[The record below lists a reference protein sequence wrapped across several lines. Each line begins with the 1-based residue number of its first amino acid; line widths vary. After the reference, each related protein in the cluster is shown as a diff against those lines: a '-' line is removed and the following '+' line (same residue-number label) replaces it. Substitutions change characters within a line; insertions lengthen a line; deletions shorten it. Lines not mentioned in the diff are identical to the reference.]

1 MICNTFSQW
10 ITNVVGAE
18 QIACT
23 PLPNGTECQAYSA
36 PAPAV
41 DSGKNYAP
49 TEPFPII
56 DATPFTWTVDSGTL
70 PPGLSLSSGGAIT
83 GTPTAAGTYNF
94 TLKVV
99 DSTGL
104 TATQAQTITIAPDC
118 APPPSPALS
127 LTKVATESS
136 FNAVGQT
143 IHYTIVAKNT
153 GNTTLAAVTVTR
165 PGRDRVVVYAGESG
179 RRWRRARR

>member
-1 MICNTFSQW
+1 MATLICNTFSGW
-10 ITNVVGAE
+10 NTNVVGAE

-23 PLPNGTECQAYSA
+23 PLPNGSECQAYSA

-49 TEPFPII
+49 TSPFPVI
-56 DATPFTWTVDSGTL
+56 DTTPFTWTVDSGTL

-94 TLKVV
+94 TLRVV

-104 TATQAQTITIAPDC
+104 TATQAQTITISPGC
-118 APPPSPALS
+118 AQPPRL
-127 LTKVATESS
+127 
-136 FNAVGQT
+136 
-143 IHYTIVAKNT
+143 H
-153 GNTTLAAVTVTR
+153 R
-165 PGRDRVVVYAGESG
+165 P
-179 RRWRRARR
+179 RRSISRSRRRTARIR